1 MNKIK
6 FLHIIKSIATIL
18 LVAMLFSCGNDT
30 KEINDLITAKNL
42 PIAKAKHINL
52 IQTDS
57 GFVKSKMQTKL
68 LLDFANRKKHPYQEF
83 PEGIKITTFDA
94 KDSTTVTA
102 NYAITYTNT
111 SIVEIK
117 GNVVVI
123 NHQKKLKLRTEQ
135 LFWDQ
140 KENYYF
146 SNKKSVLTSL
156 TDTLIGLAGFDAK
169 ADLSNANMM
178 NNSAR
183 VTVKN

>member
-1 MNKIK
+1 
-6 FLHIIKSIATIL
+6 
-18 LVAMLFSCGNDT
+18 MLFSCGNDT

-42 PIAKAKHINL
+42 PIAKAKDIDL

-68 LLDFANRKKHPYQEF
+68 LLDFSNRKKHPYQEF
-83 PEGIKITTFDA
+83 PEGIKIITFDDA

-102 NYAITYTNT
+102 NYAITYKNT
-111 SIVEIK
+111 SIVEVK

-123 NHQKKLKLRTEQ
+123 NHQKNLKLRTEQ

-146 SNKKSVLTSL
+146 SNKKSVLTCL

-178 NNSAR
+178 NNSAK